1 MAWTYVQD
9 TQQHILR
16 AGRLLQLLE
25 IVKEHKLD
33 GQMRWLVA
41 QKNQVRNGEIYR
53 YIAGR
58 PTCSAWLAQGVCA
71 V

>member
-1 MAWTYVQD
+1 MGGQ
-9 TQQHILR
+9 
-16 AGRLLQLLE
+16 LLQ

-53 YIAGR
+53 FIAGEPWLR
-58 PTCSAWLAQGVCA
+58 LRDSSAHCEDMYASARLP
-71 V
+71 